1 MAATISHSPR
11 ECRLALAGASGPVII
26 DLETTG
32 IERSSRIVS
41 AGILVDDHVFI
52 LFLRSEHAGIRNV
65 AVDRF
70 RWSLDPL
77 ANPCLILVFHNA
89 AFDLGHLY
97 RESITAAGTIH
108 DTLQMLRLLDQ
119 DRGGDG
125 AEVKTRRR
133 YLSSGPD
140 LNPFTS
146 YKLKDCVPRLT
157 GVGMIDYPGSVAA
170 LPYREHVSYLAS
182 DLIGTRALYQHLL
195 DRLNQRPRLLDY
207 HDRLCAP
214 LTPLLVEM
222 TERGMLADPR
232 FIREE
237 TDRLNDL
244 AARLAQQHLQ
254 TYGHPIHDNGS
265 VARWLW
271 GTLKLRAL
279 PGKFKRQGGR
289 WVPSLDAD
297 HLDGLRDR
305 HANDPRV
312 SGSLDLIAK
321 HRRATSL
328 SSKLGGL
335 LRHVGA
341 DGQVHTSLVDRQAT
355 GRISSSKPNLQQVAK
370 TQEIAGVQAPFRPRN
385 ALVATPG
392 FELVAM
398 DLAQA
403 DIRVLADAVARF
415 PLTTRKHLAKLRK
428 DRLTELVKVDPTFG
442 ALYAMIPKCRNPQY
456 RVERHPSPLLFDPKQ
471 GSGLAR
477 AFQDSSADFY
487 TVAAT
492 AMLGTPPKDKKERNF
507 CKQTI
512 LGIVNGMGPKGLAKR
527 LECDERTAR
536 EYLEKFAATYPNE
549 MAFRRLMVGQ
559 IASTGR
565 VETFM
570 GRDRTDTAHR
580 WLVARPRV
588 KILVSFKR
596 SDRYWLDVSP
606 LQPRGRVLTCFIH
619 RAWDAHRGPNQW
631 LKIYDA
637 AAGGILTNRDYRLYD
652 QTFLEFNLPIR
663 NFAWRSIRRVRWN
676 GEEAKYRGLD
686 ATARSLFNAI
696 CQGGTADIAKI
707 MMLGVDPL
715 LTKFGARLVLQIHD
729 ELVFEVP
736 RDHVVAFIREAMSA
750 LSHPPCPG
758 FAVPIVL
765 EPKHGTRFGALA
777 WRDAKA
783 IASLRPPRSAVSR
796 PGRPRVLPWWPAGCL
811 I

>member
-1 MAATISHSPR
+1 MATTISHSPR
-11 ECRLALAGASGPVII
+11 ECRLALAGASSPVVI

-41 AGILVDDHVFI
+41 AGVLVDDHAFI
-52 LFLRSEHAGIRNV
+52 LFLRSEHAGIRNI
-65 AVDRF
+65 AVDRL
-70 RWSLDPL
+70 RWALEPL
-77 ANPCLILVFHNA
+77 ANPCLTLVFQNA
-89 AFDLGHLY
+89 CFDLDHLDP
-97 RESITAAGTIH
+97 EGVVAAGTIH
-108 DTLQMLRLLDQ
+108 DTMQLLRLMDQ

-125 AEVKTRRR
+125 ADVKTRRR
-133 YLSSGPD
+133 YLSPWMD

-157 GVGMIDYPGSVAA
+157 HVGMIDYPGSVAA
-170 LPYREHVSYLAS
+170 LPYRDHVRYLVS
-182 DLIGTRALYQHLL
+182 DLIGTRALYEHLL

-214 LTPLLVEM
+214 LTPLLVKM

-312 SGSLDLIAK
+312 SGSLDLIAE

-341 DGQVHTSLVDRQAT
+341 DGRVHTSLVDRQAT

-385 ALVATPG
+385 ALIATPG

-403 DIRVLADAVARF
+403 DIRVLADAAARF

-442 ALYAMIPKCRNPQY
+442 ALHAMIPKCRNPQY
-456 RVERHPSPLLFDPKQ
+456 RVERHPSPLLFDPEQ

-477 AFQDSSADFY
+477 AFQDSSVDFY

-536 EYLEKFAATYPNE
+536 VPREVRGDLPERDGVPAVNG
-549 MAFRRLMVGQ
+549 RSDRLDG
-559 IASTGR
+559 TGGD
-565 VETFM
+565 FH
-570 GRDRTDTAHR
+570 G
-580 WLVARPRV
+580 
-588 KILVSFKR
+588 SR
-596 SDRYWLDVSP
+596 SDRYSAPLACRPSP
-606 LQPRGRVLTCFIH
+606 GQDP
-619 RAWDAHRGPNQW
+619 
-631 LKIYDA
+631 
-637 AAGGILTNRDYRLYD
+637 
-652 QTFLEFNLPIR
+652 
-663 NFAWRSIRRVRWN
+663 
-676 GEEAKYRGLD
+676 GLVQ
-686 ATARSLFNAI
+686 AV
-696 CQGGTADIAKI
+696 G
-707 MMLGVDPL
+707 PL
-715 LTKFGARLVLQIHD
+715 LARRFAPSATGSGADLL
-729 ELVFEVP
+729 
-736 RDHVVAFIREAMSA
+736 
-750 LSHPPCPG
+750 HPPCLG
-758 FAVPIVL
+758 RA
-765 EPKHGTRFGALA
+765 
-777 WRDAKA
+777 
-783 IASLRPPRSAVSR
+783 PRSESVAEDLR
-796 PGRPRVLPWWPAGCL
+796 RCGRGNPDES
-811 I
+811 

>member
-1 MAATISHSPR
+1 
-11 ECRLALAGASGPVII
+11 
-26 DLETTG
+26 
-32 IERSSRIVS
+32 
-41 AGILVDDHVFI
+41 
-52 LFLRSEHAGIRNV
+52 
-65 AVDRF
+65 
-70 RWSLDPL
+70 
-77 ANPCLILVFHNA
+77 
-89 AFDLGHLY
+89 
-97 RESITAAGTIH
+97 
-108 DTLQMLRLLDQ
+108 
-119 DRGGDG
+119 
-125 AEVKTRRR
+125 
-133 YLSSGPD
+133 
-140 LNPFTS
+140 
-146 YKLKDCVPRLT
+146 
-157 GVGMIDYPGSVAA
+157 MIDYPGSVAA
-170 LPYREHVSYLAS
+170 LAYREHVSYLAS

-232 FIREE
+232 FIQDE
-237 TDRLNDL
+237 TKRLDEL
-244 AARLAQQHLQ
+244 AAELARRHLEIH
-254 TYGHPIHDNGS
+254 GRPIEDNAS

-305 HANDPRV
+305 HGHDPRV
-312 SGSLDLIAK
+312 SGSLDLISQ

-335 LRHVGA
+335 LRHVGP
-341 DGQVHTSLVDRQAT
+341 DGRVHTSLVDRQAT

-370 TQEIAGVQAPFRPRN
+370 TQEIAGVQPSFRPRN
-385 ALVATPG
+385 ALIATPG

-415 PLTTRKHLAKLRK
+415 PLPTRKHLAKLRK
-428 DRLTELVKVDPTFG
+428 DRLTELAKVDPNFG
-442 ALYAMIPKCRNPQY
+442 LLYSKIPQCRNPQY
-456 RVERHPSPLLFDPKQ
+456 RVERHPSPLPFDPKQ
-471 GSGLAR
+471 GSGLAQ
-477 AFQDSSADFY
+477 AFHDRSADFY

-492 AMLGTPPKDKKERNF
+492 AMLGKPPKDKKERNF

-527 LECDERTAR
+527 LGCDERTAR
-536 EYLEKFAATYPNE
+536 DYLEKFAATYPNE
-549 MAFRRLMVGQ
+549 MAFRRMMVGQ
-559 IASTGR
+559 IALTGR

-619 RAWDAHRGPNQW
+619 RAWDARPGRFQGQP
-631 LKIYDA
+631 IYD
-637 AAGGILTNRDYRLYD
+637 AAGGILTHRDYRLYD

-663 NFAWRSIRRVRWN
+663 NFAWRSIRRVRCK
-676 GEEAKYRGLD
+676 GEEAKYWGLD

-696 CQGGTADIAKI
+696 CQGGTADITKI
-707 MMLGVDPL
+707 MMLGIGPL
-715 LTKFGARLVLQIHD
+715 LTRFGARLVLQIHD

-736 RDHVVAFIREAMSA
+736 RDRVVAFIREALA
-750 LSHPPCPG
+750 ELSRPPVPG

-765 EPKHGTRFGALA
+765 EPKHGTRFGALE
-777 WRDAKA
+777 WRDALA
-783 IASLRPPRSAVSR
+783 IVSLRPPRSAVAR
-796 PGRPRVLPWWPAGCL
+796 PGRPRALPGWPAGCH

>member
-1 MAATISHSPR
+1 
-11 ECRLALAGASGPVII
+11 
-26 DLETTG
+26 
-32 IERSSRIVS
+32 
-41 AGILVDDHVFI
+41 
-52 LFLRSEHAGIRNV
+52 
-65 AVDRF
+65 
-70 RWSLDPL
+70 
-77 ANPCLILVFHNA
+77 
-89 AFDLGHLY
+89 
-97 RESITAAGTIH
+97 
-108 DTLQMLRLLDQ
+108 
-119 DRGGDG
+119 
-125 AEVKTRRR
+125 
-133 YLSSGPD
+133 
-140 LNPFTS
+140 
-146 YKLKDCVPRLT
+146 
-157 GVGMIDYPGSVAA
+157 
-170 LPYREHVSYLAS
+170 
-182 DLIGTRALYQHLL
+182 
-195 DRLNQRPRLLDY
+195 
-207 HDRLCAP
+207 
-214 LTPLLVEM
+214 
-222 TERGMLADPR
+222 MLADPR

-237 TDRLNDL
+237 TSRLDDL

-254 TYGHPIHDNGS
+254 IYGRPIGDNAS

-271 GTLKLRAL
+271 GTLRLRAL
-279 PGKFKRQGGR
+279 PGKWKRQGGR

-305 HANDPRV
+305 HAHDPRV
-312 SGSLDLIAK
+312 SGSLALISAY
-321 HRRATSL
+321 RRATSL

-335 LRHVGA
+335 LRHGGA
-341 DGQVHTSLVDRQAT
+341 DGRVHTSLVDRQAT

-370 TQEIAGVQAPFRPRN
+370 VQEIAGVRPFRPRN
-385 ALVATPG
+385 ALIASPG

-415 PLTTRKHLAKLRK
+415 PLTSRAHLAKLRE
-428 DRLTELVKVDPTFG
+428 DRLAKLAALDPNFPS
-442 ALYAMIPKCRNPQY
+442 LYSMIKQCRNPQY
-456 RVERHPSPLLFDPKQ
+456 RAEGSPSPLPFDPKQ

-492 AMLGTPPKDKKERNF
+492 AMLGKPPKDKKERNF

-527 LECDERTAR
+527 LKCDERTAR
-536 EYLEKFAATYPNE
+536 DYLEKFAATYPNE
-549 MAFRRLMVGQ
+549 MAFRRLMVSQ
-559 IASTGR
+559 IALTGR

-580 WLVARPRV
+580 WLVASPRV

-606 LQPRGRVLTCFIH
+606 LQPRGRVLTCYIH
-619 RAWDAHRGPNQW
+619 RAWDARPGRHQW
-631 LKIYDA
+631 QKIYDA

-663 NFAWRSIRRVRWN
+663 NFAWRSIRRVRCK

-707 MMLGVDPL
+707 MMLGVGPL
-715 LTKFGARLVLQIHD
+715 LVKLGARLVLQIHD

-736 RDHVVAFIREAMSA
+736 RDRVVTFIREAMA
-750 LSHPPCPG
+750 DLSRPPVPG

-765 EPKHGTRFGALA
+765 EPKHGARFGALE
-777 WRDAKA
+777 WRDVLA

-796 PGRPRVLPWWPAGCL
+796 PGRPRALPGWPAGCL

>member
-1 MAATISHSPR
+1 MEIYGRP
-11 ECRLALAGASGPVII
+11 I
-26 DLETTG
+26 D
-32 IERSSRIVS
+32 
-41 AGILVDDHVFI
+41 D
-52 LFLRSEHAGIRNV
+52 
-65 AVDRF
+65 
-70 RWSLDPL
+70 
-77 ANPCLILVFHNA
+77 NA
-89 AFDLGHLY
+89 A
-97 RESITAAGTIH
+97 
-108 DTLQMLRLLDQ
+108 
-119 DRGGDG
+119 
-125 AEVKTRRR
+125 
-133 YLSSGPD
+133 
-140 LNPFTS
+140 
-146 YKLKDCVPRLT
+146 
-157 GVGMIDYPGSVAA
+157 
-170 LPYREHVSYLAS
+170 
-182 DLIGTRALYQHLL
+182 
-195 DRLNQRPRLLDY
+195 
-207 HDRLCAP
+207 
-214 LTPLLVEM
+214 
-222 TERGMLADPR
+222 
-232 FIREE
+232 
-237 TDRLNDL
+237 
-244 AARLAQQHLQ
+244 
-254 TYGHPIHDNGS
+254 

-271 GTLKLRAL
+271 GTLRLRAL

-305 HANDPRV
+305 HAHDPRV
-312 SGSLDLIAK
+312 SGSLDLISA

-341 DGQVHTSLVDRQAT
+341 DGRVHTSLVDRQAT

-370 TQEIAGVQAPFRPRN
+370 AQEIARGPAVPASERPHRH
-385 ALVATPG
+385 AGIRAGGHGPG
-392 FELVAM
+392 PGGHPRAGRCRSAVP
-398 DLAQA
+398 A
-403 DIRVLADAVARF
+403 DD
-415 PLTTRKHLAKLRK
+415 PEHLAKLRK
-428 DRLTELVKVDPTFG
+428 DRLAKLATLDPNFPS
-442 ALYAMIPKCRNPQY
+442 LYSMIKQCRNPQY
-456 RVERHPSPLLFDPKQ
+456 RAEGSPSPLPFDPKQ

-492 AMLGTPPKDKKERNF
+492 AMLGKPPKDKKERNF

-527 LECDERTAR
+527 LGCDERTAR
-536 EYLEKFAATYPNE
+536 DYLEKFAATYPNE

-559 IASTGR
+559 IALTGR

-580 WLVARPRV
+580 WLVASPRV

-606 LQPRGRVLTCFIH
+606 LQPRGRVLTCYIH
-619 RAWDAHRGPNQW
+619 RAWDARPGRHQW
-631 LKIYDA
+631 RKIYDA

-707 MMLGVDPL
+707 MMLGVGPL
-715 LTKFGARLVLQIHD
+715 LVKFGARLVLQIHD

-736 RDHVVAFIREAMSA
+736 RERVVEFIREAMCRPEPPAGSRLRRPDRAGAEARYSVRGSGVAGCPGDRVPASA
-750 LSHPPCPG
+750 PVRGGPAWSPPCPPWVACG
-758 FAVPIVL
+758 VPIYKTRACPRTRGTPRPVL
-765 EPKHGTRFGALA
+765 SEHRFTVLQYPKIYRAQGASSVAVKYPTHPHPAGNHRDPRRF
-777 WRDAKA
+777 
-783 IASLRPPRSAVSR
+783 PEVR
-796 PGRPRVLPWWPAGCL
+796 PGRCPRPPIWPAGEH